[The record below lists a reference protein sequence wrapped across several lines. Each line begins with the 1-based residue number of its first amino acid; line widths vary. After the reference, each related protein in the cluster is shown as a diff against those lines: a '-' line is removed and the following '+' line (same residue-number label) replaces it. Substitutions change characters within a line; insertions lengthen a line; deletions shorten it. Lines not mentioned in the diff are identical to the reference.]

1 MASQGAGAQLG
12 IVKTQIPAR
21 MDRLPW
27 ARWHWMVV
35 LGLGTVWILDGLEVT
50 IVGAIGSRLTNPDAG
65 LGLSESQVGLAA
77 SVYIVGA
84 CIGALFFGRLADT
97 LGRKKL
103 FITTLVVYLV
113 ATVLTAFSR
122 NPLWFYGCRFFTGAG
137 IGGEYAAIN
146 SAIDELIPAR
156 VRGRVDLMINGS
168 FWIGTAIGSLAA
180 LPLLNVDLFAV
191 DLGWRL
197 AFGLGAVLGVAIMLV
212 RKNVPESPRW
222 MVIHGKHHEA
232 EALVDDIERQVMESS
247 GLTELPPA
255 ERTLTIRQRRSIS
268 IGETIAAIVK
278 LYPSRTIV
286 GMALMTGQAFL
297 YNAIFF
303 TYALVLTKFYG
314 IPDTRVPLYLLPFAI
329 GNFFGPLL
337 LGPLFDTWGRKK
349 MIAGTYIRSGVLLI
363 ITGWMFSQ
371 DLLTATTQT
380 IAWDI
385 IFFFASAGASA
396 AYLTVSEIFPMET
409 RAMAISVFYAF
420 GTVIGGTVGP
430 LLFGRLIQQGT
441 AGAVFIG
448 YAIGAAL
455 MILGG
460 IVQLVLGVET
470 AGRDLEDIAKPLT
483 AQDAEAEGLE
493 EIGGR
498 PAGDVLTEEAGART
512 EERLEAGERLG
523 EPVMVPAGGA
533 GATGTATPRGAAP
546 PEGRRGAYRESFG
559 QTPGASWSPY
569 MPDPGATDTDLP
581 AERGREIDQ
590 LVASL
595 RSAGGR
601 ARRDELTKG
610 VRAEQWGPGRFAAAL
625 REAIADGRIRQVGRG
640 EYELGA
646 NGRPGRSPS

>member
-50 IVGAIGSRLTNPDAG
+50 IVGA
-65 LGLSESQVGLAA
+65 
-77 SVYIVGA
+77 
-84 CIGALFFGRLADT
+84 LFFGRLADT

-122 NPLWFYGCRFFTGAG
+122 NPLWFYGGRFFTGAG

-314 IPDTRVPLYLLPFAI
+314 IADDRVPLFLLPFAI

-349 MIAGTYIRSGVLLI
+349 MIAGTYILSGVLLI

-430 LLFGRLIQQGT
+430 LLFGRLIQEGT

-448 YAIGAAL
+448 YVVGAAL

-460 IVQLVLGVET
+460 IVQIVLGVET

-483 AQDAEAEGLE
+483 AQDAEEEGLA

-546 PEGRRGAYRESFG
+546 PEARRGVYRESFG

-569 MPDPGATDTDLP
+569 MPDPGATDLP

-595 RSAGGR
+595 RDAGGR
-601 ARRDELTKG
+601 ARRDELTKR
-610 VRAEQWGPGRFAAAL
+610 VHAEQWGPGRFAAAL

-646 NGRPGRSPS
+646 NERRERSPS

>member
-1 MASQGAGAQLG
+1 MVLC
-12 IVKTQIPAR
+12 
-21 MDRLPW
+21 LP
-27 ARWHWMVV
+27 V
-35 LGLGTVWILDGLEVT
+35 LH
-50 IVGAIGSRLTNPDAG
+50 
-65 LGLSESQVGLAA
+65 
-77 SVYIVGA
+77 
-84 CIGALFFGRLADT
+84 
-97 LGRKKL
+97 
-103 FITTLVVYLV
+103 
-113 ATVLTAFSR
+113 
-122 NPLWFYGCRFFTGAG
+122 
-137 IGGEYAAIN
+137 
-146 SAIDELIPAR
+146 
-156 VRGRVDLMINGS
+156 RGRVDLMINGS

-247 GLTELPPA
+247 GLSELAPA

-268 IGETIAAIVK
+268 IGETIAAILK
-278 LYPSRTIV
+278 LYPSRTVV

-314 IPDTRVPLYLLPFAI
+314 IADDRVPLFLLPFAV

-349 MIAGTYIRSGVLLI
+349 MIAGTYILSGVLLI

-430 LLFGRLIQQGT
+430 LLFGRLIQEGT

-448 YAIGAAL
+448 YVVGAAL

-460 IVQLVLGVET
+460 IVQIVLGVET

-483 AQDAEAEGLE
+483 AQDAEEEGLA

-546 PEGRRGAYRESFG
+546 PEGRRGTYRTGFG
-559 QTPGASWSPY
+559 QTTGSSWSPY
-569 MPDPGATDTDLP
+569 MPDPGATDLP

-595 RSAGGR
+595 RDAGGR
-601 ARRDELTKG
+601 ARRDELTKR
-610 VRAEQWGPGRFAAAL
+610 VHAEQWGPGRFAATL

-646 NGRPGRSPS
+646 NERRERSPS